1 MPLVFTNKKI
11 SALIRQFG
19 LHEHKHCDSAN
30 IFLKGLHGSLFP
42 FSLTGGKQWLFD
54 HYQANCTW
62 KFVNNVSPVR
72 EKKSEVGQL
81 IVPVQN
87 IGGTLE
93 REGETMGLAI
103 DWTRINGRICLL
115 ATLISWSFNY
125 FTVLDMI
132 FTLYGNKSI
141 IDSLC
146 VEIFHINLCPTFKL
160 KGKKGRIAQR
170 TRKCQIAQLHVYCC
184 LFKKK
189 FKYRVL
195 TNDH

>member
-1 MPLVFTNKKI
+1 MP
-11 SALIRQFG
+11 G
-19 LHEHKHCDSAN
+19 
-30 IFLKGLHGSLFP
+30 
-42 FSLTGGKQWLFD
+42 
-54 HYQANCTW
+54 
-62 KFVNNVSPVR
+62 
-72 EKKSEVGQL
+72 
-81 IVPVQN
+81 QN

-160 KGKKGRIAQR
+160 KGKKGRIAQE
-170 TRKCQIAQLHVYCC
+170 KCQIAQLHVYSCM
-184 LFKKK
+184 FKKI
-189 FKYRVL
+189 
-195 TNDH
+195 

>member
-1 MPLVFTNKKI
+1 MPLVFTNKKF
-11 SALIRQFG
+11 SALIWQFG

-72 EKKSEVGQL
+72 GKKSEVGQL

-93 REGETMGLAI
+93 RGETMGLAI

-160 KGKKGRIAQR
+160 NGKRDELHKEQENVKLHSYMYIA
-170 TRKCQIAQLHVYCC
+170 AC
-184 LFKKK
+184 LKKI
-189 FKYRVL
+189 
-195 TNDH
+195 